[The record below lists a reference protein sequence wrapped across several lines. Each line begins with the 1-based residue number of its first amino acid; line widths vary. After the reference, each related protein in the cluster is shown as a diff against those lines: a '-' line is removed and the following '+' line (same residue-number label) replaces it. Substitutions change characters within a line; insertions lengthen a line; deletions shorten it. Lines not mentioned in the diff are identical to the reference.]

1 MSSFGTAN
9 SRVPSV
15 LFFQT
20 SRFIFLLVGLVGLSF
35 LLPLELS
42 AEQPE
47 GQRSI
52 GDYRRDVKTFMKL
65 SKSDDKP
72 TQRNAIFNLCA
83 LHYEL
88 VKDSRFRT
96 STQVQSFRVVVAG
109 RLEAYS
115 KDHSKELKKQK
126 AAQLKRERLARKHQ
140 RSDSSQQ
147 ELSSASSVEVAD
159 QAQEETIDQDEAIYQ
174 SALQSYDSLSQLSGG
189 PAQVFDYAAPRMGA
203 PWDNGALLVNLI
215 QNTIDP
221 DVWRDNGG
229 NASIHY
235 YQPGRVLVINASQK
249 THEKT
254 EDLLWKLRRLN

>member
-1 MSSFGTAN
+1 MF
-9 SRVPSV
+9 
-15 LFFQT
+15 LF
-20 SRFIFLLVGLVGLSF
+20 VGLVGLSF
-35 LLPLELS
+35 LLPVELS
-42 AEQPE
+42 AEEPA

-72 TQRNAIFNLCA
+72 TQRNAIFNMCA

-88 VKDSRFRT
+88 VSDSRFRT
-96 STQVQSFRVVVAG
+96 SSQVQSFRAVVAK
-109 RLEAYS
+109 RLETYS
-115 KDHSKELKKQK
+115 KDRSKEFEKQK
-126 AAQLKRERLARKHQ
+126 AAQLKRERRARKNQ
-140 RSDSSQQ
+140 STDSDYQ
-147 ELSSASSVEVAD
+147 ELSSTSDDVAE
-159 QAQEETIDQDEAIYQ
+159 QTPEQTPEEAEDEAIYQ
-174 SALQSYDSLSQLSGG
+174 SALQSYDSLAQLSGG
-189 PAQVFDYAAPRMGA
+189 PAQVFDYAGPRMGA
-203 PWDNGALLVNLI
+203 PWDNGQLLVNLI

-254 EDLLWKLRRLN
+254 EDLLWKLRVLN

>member
-15 LFFQT
+15 LFFQS
-20 SRFIFLLVGLVGLSF
+20 SRFILFVGLVGLSF
-35 LLPLELS
+35 LLPVDLS
-42 AEQPE
+42 AEQPA

-109 RLEAYS
+109 RLEAYWN
-115 KDHSKELKKQK
+115 DRSKELKKKK
-126 AAQLKRERLARKHQ
+126 AAQLKRERLARKNH

-147 ELSSASSVEVAD
+147 GLGAEPLVAGVE
-159 QAQEETIDQDEAIYQ
+159 QAQEEAIDQDEAIYQ
-174 SALQSYDSLSQLSGG
+174 SALQSYDSLAQLSGG
-189 PAQVFDYAAPRMGA
+189 PAQVFDYAGPRMGA

-249 THEKT
+249 IHEKT
-254 EDLLWKLRRLN
+254 EDLLWKMRRLN